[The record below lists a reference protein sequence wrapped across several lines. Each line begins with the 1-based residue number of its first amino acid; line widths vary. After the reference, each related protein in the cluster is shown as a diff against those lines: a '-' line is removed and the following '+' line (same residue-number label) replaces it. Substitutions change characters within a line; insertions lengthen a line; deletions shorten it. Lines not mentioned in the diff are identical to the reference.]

1 MANVPTSALSKEQQ
15 DELLCT
21 YSALILHDDGAE
33 ITPQA
38 MTNLI
43 KAAGCSV
50 EGYWPM
56 LMAKMIGNVGMDNLI
71 KMGSGAGGGGGGGA
85 APAAGAAAGAAASG
99 GGGGEGKKEEKKVEE
114 EEEEEDMDFDLFG

>member
-1 MANVPTSALSKEQQ
+1 MGAQRLFLTRSFQAMAGVPVASLSKEQQ

-33 ITPQA
+33 ITPTA

-56 LMAKMIGNVGMDNLI
+56 LMAKMIGTVGIDNLI
-71 KMGSGAGGGGGGGA
+71 KMGSVGVGGGGGGGGA
-85 APAAGAAAGAAASG
+85 
-99 GGGGEGKKEEKKVEE
+99 
-114 EEEEEDMDFDLFG
+114 

>member
-1 MANVPTSALSKEQQ
+1 MSSCPVADLSKEQQ

-21 YSALILHDDGAE
+21 YAALILHDDGAE

-56 LMAKMIGNVGMDNLI
+56 LMTKMIGSVGMDALI

-85 APAAGAAAGAAASG
+85 AAVG
-99 GGGGEGKKEEKKVEE
+99 GGGGEAAAAG
-114 EEEEEDMDFDLFG
+114 GAAGG

>member
-1 MANVPTSALSKEQQ
+1 MASIPKDQLSKEQQ

-21 YSALILHDDGAE
+21 YAALILHDDGAE
-33 ITPQA
+33 ITPAA

-56 LMAKMIGNVGMDNLI
+56 LMAKMIGNVGMETLI
-71 KMGSGAGGGGGGGA
+71 KLGSGAGGGGGGGGGA
-85 APAAGAAAGAAASG
+85 AAAGGAAAGG
-99 GGGGEGKKEEKKVEE
+99 GDAGGEAKEEKKKVEE
-114 EEEEEDMDFDLFG
+114 EEEEEEMDFDLFG

>member
-1 MANVPTSALSKEQQ
+1 MVVATLGPRGKGQSHTISSEMAGVPAAELSDEQKG
-15 DELLCT
+15 ELLCT

-33 ITPQA
+33 INPQS

-56 LMAKMIGNVGMDNLI
+56 LMSKMINTVRILAVETMVSYGNHKNI
-71 KMGSGAGGGGGGGA
+71 ITQRS
-85 APAAGAAAGAAASG
+85 
-99 GGGGEGKKEEKKVEE
+99 
-114 EEEEEDMDFDLFG
+114 